1 MGLRSFII
9 GSTSMSLTLLVGDNG
24 SAAAET
30 RFYIAI
36 TTKKRAA
43 GVSKIGNTP
52 EFAAAPPYC
61 ARAAKGRTF
70 FLLLLAEACPSG
82 YDCVSDRAR
91 MGR

>member
-9 GSTSMSLTLLVGDNG
+9 GLTSMSLTLLGGDNG
-24 SAAAET
+24 NAAAET

-52 EFAAAPPYC
+52 ECAATPPYC
-61 ARAAKGRTF
+61 AGPRRAA
-70 FLLLLAEACPSG
+70 LSSCLLLAEACPSG

-91 MGR
+91 MSR